1 MRASR
6 RIGVMACV
14 LASLVAVSA
23 GCSGTRTVQSE
34 SPPPGGTGAAA
45 APTGAPSAPGAVRY
59 LALGD
64 SLTQGVGAVDET
76 TGAFPALLAEHWRT
90 DGCDVELQNAG
101 ISGYTAGQI
110 LAEQVPQIESFR
122 PTVITF
128 QAGGND
134 IANGIPIDEYRD
146 NVKAVLDASTGSGA
160 RVIVL
165 AQNDWARSP
174 VGVDY
179 GESVPSQR
187 AAYDDALIEEASAHG
202 AEFVDL
208 RDLYKQQADQNMW
221 VEDGLHPT
229 PEAYQAWADELTEAV
244 PAPCK

>member
-1 MRASR
+1 M
-6 RIGVMACV
+6 
-14 LASLVAVSA
+14 LVAVSVMA
-23 GCSGTRTVQSE
+23 LLTVGCGTRTVQSD
-34 SPPPGGTGAAA
+34 SPPAQQDSSTSA
-45 APTGAPSAPGAVRY
+45 APSPDGAIRY

-64 SLTQGVGAVDET
+64 SLTQGVGAPDES
-76 TGAFPALLAEHWRT
+76 TGAFPALLAEHWRA
-90 DGCDVELQNAG
+90 DGCAVELQNAG

-122 PTVITF
+122 PTIISF

-134 IANGIPIDEYRD
+134 IANGISIEEYRA
-146 NVKAVLDASTGSGA
+146 NVKAVLEAATGSGA
-160 RVIVL
+160 RVVVL

-187 AAYDDALIEEASAHG
+187 MAFDDVLIEEASAAG

-208 RDLYKQQADQNMW
+208 RPLYAEQADQNQW

-229 PEAYQAWADELTEAV
+229 PEAYQAWADRLAEKV

>member
-1 MRASR
+1 M
-6 RIGVMACV
+6 
-14 LASLVAVSA
+14 
-23 GCSGTRTVQSE
+23 
-34 SPPPGGTGAAA
+34 
-45 APTGAPSAPGAVRY
+45 
-59 LALGD
+59 GD
-64 SLTQGVGAVDET
+64 SLTQGVGAPDES
-76 TGAFPALLAEHWRT
+76 TGAFPALLADHWRA
-90 DGCDVELQNAG
+90 DGCDVDMQNAG

-110 LAEQVPQIESFR
+110 LAEQVPQIESFA
-122 PTVITF
+122 PTIITF

-146 NVKAVLDASTGSGA
+146 NVSSVLDSATASGA

-165 AQNDWARSP
+165 AQNDWFRSP

-187 AAYDDALIEEASAHG
+187 AEYDDVLIGEANEHG
-202 AEFVDL
+202 ADFIDM
-208 RDLYKQQADQNMW
+208 RPLYAEQADQSMW

-229 PEAYQAWADELTEAV
+229 PEAYQAWADMLAELV